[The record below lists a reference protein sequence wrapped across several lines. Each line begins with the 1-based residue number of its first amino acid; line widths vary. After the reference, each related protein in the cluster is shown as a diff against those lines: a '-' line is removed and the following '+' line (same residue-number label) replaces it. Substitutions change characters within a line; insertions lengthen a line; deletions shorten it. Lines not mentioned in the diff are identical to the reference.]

1 MLQLKEKGLMKK
13 LKLYIKIYVNNI
25 TYIYIYM
32 RVFVSELVIYDFS
45 NLTKTIFAVIKAE
58 F

>member
-25 TYIYIYM
+25 TYIYM
-32 RVFVSELVIYDFS
+32 RVFVSGLVIYDFS

>member
-1 MLQLKEKGLMKK
+1 MKK